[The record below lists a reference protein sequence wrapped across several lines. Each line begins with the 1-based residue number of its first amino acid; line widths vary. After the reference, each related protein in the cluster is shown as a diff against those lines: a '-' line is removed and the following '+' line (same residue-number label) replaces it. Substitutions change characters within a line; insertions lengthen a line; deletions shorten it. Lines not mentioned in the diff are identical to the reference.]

1 MRVRPLARHERLDY
15 IPETIV
21 LIGAS
26 PLGSQMPRLSYLGV
40 SCILIVVFGALALA
54 WISPMEPDDA
64 VAGSVFAAF
73 VATSVTILSGRF
85 PI

>member
-1 MRVRPLARHERLDY
+1 
-15 IPETIV
+15 
-21 LIGAS
+21 
-26 PLGSQMPRLSYLGV
+26 MPRLSYLGLL
-40 SCILIVVFGALALA
+40 CILIVVVGAVALS
-54 WISPMEPDDA
+54 WISPMEPNDA

>member
-1 MRVRPLARHERLDY
+1 MHHLKRKPPRIAAKVIRQS
-15 IPETIV
+15 IQS
-21 LIGAS
+21 G
-26 PLGSQMPRLSYLGV
+26 QMPRLSYLGV
-40 SCILIVVFGALALA
+40 SCIFIVVFGALALS

-64 VAGSVFAAF
+64 VAGSAFAAF